1 MTIKTKGEIR
11 ISDKKKQVLDVFEKA
26 LPNMSDA
33 DIEKLLA
40 FGEGVVE
47 ISNCLCLR
55 LSSGRLK
62 KAQPPKRWKLYRR
75 LQMLL
80 LI

>member
-40 FGEGVVE
+40 FGEGVALMAE
-47 ISNCLCLR
+47 RSR
-55 LSSGRLK
+55 ADRQQSS
-62 KAQPPKRWKLYRR
+62 A
-75 LQMLL
+75 
-80 LI
+80 